1 MQQPT
6 TFQQLQ
12 NRGVPKTLKSELKRT
27 ALIAQIQ
34 DLGEYRLTAL
44 IAPSGYGKTT
54 VLGQYARLASRPI
67 IWMNLGDDNVD
78 QLVLGQS
85 MLKALLQLIPT
96 LGTELDLAT
105 NVSPG
110 ISPGSLA
117 SLLEQA
123 TENLSFIIEGIEVL
137 GSEAGQWLRTFVNL
151 LPEGHHVFVSGFENT
166 GLPLARMIADG
177 LARLIGP
184 GELAFTL
191 EESAV
196 YFKTRNCISPLEE
209 THHALEGW
217 PAGLAL
223 VAAGASVGLGPT
235 DLVLEVMQALP
246 DDVRQHLPEAAV
258 FDVWIEHSAKDLG
271 LNLSS
276 GWLQHVRRVGLP
288 IAPLGSG
295 AFRPH
300 RVLLEALELQL
311 RLNPD
316 RHAQLHGLVAQKRE
330 LSGQVLEAL
339 RHYQLAGNTVKALGL
354 ASQLVRQYELRSEFH
369 LIERILGSFHEGQL
383 SPQLKALL
391 GRVWIDA
398 GQILRA
404 ETLLQDVLNTGQ
416 AKADA
421 LFGLGVAAFVRT
433 QHHKANDYFDQAL
446 ACADREAL
454 SVNIQRIRVGLLIEL
469 QRLPEALEQSH
480 RLVQIAEKNNDS
492 LLLSRGLASVVAVL
506 GAQRAFEEAIHVG
519 HKALRVYETLGMPV
533 ASMVLLHN
541 FANALLA
548 RGQLEQAQTMIERGI
563 KVGIDNGIE
572 DLSSLY
578 SYRGLIAMLQG
589 DFTSACE
596 TYQLALNM
604 CGISQDDFT
613 AHAIRLN
620 LWDAALH
627 AGHADLA
634 AHSRQRAR
642 EVIPSQDTDTYQMYQ
657 FCEGL
662 QAFVNGDLLVAD
674 QHLRQCDQTGNDF
687 WIDGRSRAF
696 RAEIARREHR
706 LEQNHVQ
713 YLLAGLEGSCDDLL
727 CIDAKLLAGLYSD
740 CVRRNWWPER
750 FAPLVARID
759 NLHTKPVP
767 SSHELELDVI
777 TLGEIK
783 FLLAGTPVHIPL
795 TKAGELL
802 VWLAMNGPATREQ
815 IMDALWEGSNE
826 QRHLEYF
833 KISVRRMRATLSEN
847 PAVTDFNPLP
857 FENGKYRLSE
867 RFRVKL
873 DVTAAAQALK
883 SRDVPTMQQALELQ
897 VGEFMPGSELEWV
910 SDQRQRHLEQALE
923 LAMTLGSQL
932 EEISIVEAQQV
943 YQRAIALDRLHEPA
957 HLALIRVC
965 QRAGDLPGAR
975 RAYASYSR
983 MLAEEF
989 DSQPSTDL
997 KRILQI
1003 PVQGSEHQVKPSEL
1017 NG

>member
-12 NRGVPKTLKSELKRT
+12 NRRVPKTLKSELKRT
-27 ALIAQIQ
+27 ALLEQIQ
-34 DLGEYRLTAL
+34 ELGEYRLTAL

-67 IWMNLGDDNVD
+67 IWINLGDDNVD
-78 QLVLGQS
+78 QIVLGQS

-96 LGTELDLAT
+96 LETEVDLET
-105 NVSPG
+105 NLSPG
-110 ISPGSLA
+110 HLA
-117 SLLEQA
+117 SILEQA

-184 GELAFTL
+184 DELAFTL
-191 EESAV
+191 EESTS
-196 YFKTRNCISPLEE
+196 YFKIRNCTSAVKE
-209 THHALEGW
+209 THNALEGW

-223 VAAGASVGLGPT
+223 VASGASVGLGPT
-235 DLVLEVMQALP
+235 DLVLEVMQTLP

-258 FDVWIEHSAKDLG
+258 FNVWIEHDAKDLG
-271 LNLSS
+271 LNLPS

-288 IAPLGSG
+288 ITPLGSG
-295 AFRPH
+295 TYRPH
-300 RVLLEALELQL
+300 RVLLEALEIQL
-311 RLNPD
+311 RLDPD

-330 LSGQVLEAL
+330 QSGQVLEAL
-339 RHYQLAGNTVKALGL
+339 RYYQLAGNIAQALRL
-354 ASQLVRQYELRSEFH
+354 ASQLVRHYELRSEFH

-383 SPQLKALL
+383 SPQFKALL
-391 GRVWIDA
+391 GRVWINA
-398 GQILRA
+398 GHILRA
-404 ETLLQDVLNTGQ
+404 EALLQDLVNTGQ

-433 QHHKANDYFDQAL
+433 QHHKANGYFDQAL
-446 ACADREAL
+446 ACADHEAL
-454 SVNIQRIRVGLLIEL
+454 SINIQRIRVGLLIEL
-469 QRLPEALEQSH
+469 QRLPEALEQSQK
-480 RLVQIAEKNNDS
+480 LVQIAETTNDT
-492 LLLSRGLASVVAVL
+492 LLLSRGLASVMAVL
-506 GAQRAFEEAIHVG
+506 GAQRAFDQAIQVG

-548 RGQLEQAQTMIERGI
+548 RGQLEQAQIMIERGI
-563 KVGIDNGIE
+563 KIGIE
-572 DLSSLY
+572 NGMEDMSRLY
-578 SYRGLIAMLQG
+578 GYRALTAMIQG
-589 DFTSACE
+589 NFSGACE
-596 TYQLALNM
+596 TYHHALNM
-604 CGISQDDFT
+604 CGSSQDDMT
-613 AHAIRLN
+613 AQDIRLH

-627 AGHADLA
+627 AGHTAMA

-642 EVIPSQDTDTYQMYQ
+642 EVAPAQDTDDYQMYM

-662 QAFVNGDLLVAD
+662 QAFVDGDLMQAD
-674 QHLRQCDQTGNDF
+674 HHLSQCDQTGNDF
-687 WIDGRSRAF
+687 WVDGRSRAF

-706 LEQNHVQ
+706 LEQKHVQ
-713 YLLAGLEGSCDDLL
+713 YLLAGLEGFCDDLL
-727 CIDAKLLAGLYSD
+727 RIDANLLAGLYTD
-740 CVRRNWWPER
+740 CVQRNWWPER
-750 FAPLVARID
+750 FAPLAAHGE
-759 NLHTKPVP
+759 NLHTKLE
-767 SSHELELDVI
+767 SSSRLLELRLI

-802 VWLAMNGPATREQ
+802 VWLAMNGPGTREQ

-833 KISVRRMRATLSEN
+833 KISVRRMRAALSEQ

-867 RFRVKL
+867 RFTVQL
-873 DVTAAAQALK
+873 DAIAAAQALA

-897 VGEFMPGSELEWV
+897 VGEFMPGSELEWA
-910 SDQRQRHLEQALE
+910 SEQRQRRLVEALE

-932 EEISIVEAQQV
+932 EETAIVEAQQV
-943 YQRAIALDRLHEPA
+943 YQRAIALDRLHEPS
-957 HLALIRVC
+957 HLALIRAY

-983 MLAEEF
+983 MLTEEF
-989 DSQPSTDL
+989 DSKPNMDL
-997 KRILQI
+997 QQILQFHL
-1003 PVQGSEHQVKPSEL
+1003 QSSEHHAKPRDL